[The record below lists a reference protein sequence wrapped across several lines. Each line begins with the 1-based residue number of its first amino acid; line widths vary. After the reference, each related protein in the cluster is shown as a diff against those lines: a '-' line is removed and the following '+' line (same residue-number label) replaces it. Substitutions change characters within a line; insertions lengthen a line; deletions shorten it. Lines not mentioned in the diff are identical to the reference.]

1 MQFLKSF
8 YIHNTF
14 FRYLALL
21 SACFILSYW
30 FKWVYP
36 IAWVFILVL
45 EAAFLLDVFL
55 LYGTSKGIDA
65 KRMLPKKLSNSD
77 VNPVQIHFETS
88 YPFKTSISLIDELPE
103 QFQKRDFEYR
113 TTGIKGEKQI
123 FDYTV
128 RPVDRGEYVFG
139 NLNVYASSPLCIVK
153 RRFVFQKD
161 QMVPVYPSIIQM
173 QQYDFLAINNHLSN
187 IGLKKIRKLGHTQ
200 EFEQIKE
207 YVQGD
212 DIRTLNWK
220 ATAKQNQLM
229 VNQYQD
235 EKSQPVYSIIDTGR
249 VMKMPFDGLKLLDYA
264 INSAL
269 AFSNVALK
277 RNDKTGLVAFSKK
290 IENYLPAVQ
299 KPTYLN
305 SILETLYNIDTEYTD
320 SDFGALYGHVK
331 RKINQRSLLLLYTNF
346 EHLSALK
353 RQLPYLLALSKKHVL
368 VVIFFE
374 NSELEK
380 LIATD
385 AEDLQ
390 AIYHKTIAEKFSLDK
405 KLMQKE
411 LERYGIQTIL
421 TKPEGLTINTIN
433 KYLEIKARGLL

>member
-14 FRYLALL
+14 FKYLAIL
-21 SACFILSYW
+21 SACFIVSFW
-30 FKWVYP
+30 FKNLYP
-36 IAWVFILVL
+36 IAWILILVL
-45 EAAFLLDVFL
+45 VGLFLFDVFL
-55 LYGTSKGIDA
+55 LYATGKGMVA
-65 KRMLPKKLSNSD
+65 NRVLPKKFSNSD
-77 VNPVQIHFETS
+77 MNPVLIRFKTE
-88 YPFKTSISLIDELPE
+88 YPFKTITSIIDELPE
-103 QFQKRDFEYR
+103 QFQKRDFNYI
-113 TTGIKGEKQI
+113 TSAIKGESRE
-123 FDYTV
+123 FEYSV
-128 RPVDRGEYVFG
+128 RPVDRGEYIFG
-139 NLNVYASSPLCIVK
+139 NLNIYASSPLRIVK
-153 RRFVFQKD
+153 RRFTFQKD

-173 QQYDFLAINNHLSN
+173 QQYDFLAINNRLSQ
-187 IGLKKIRKLGHTQ
+187 IGLKKIRRIGHTQ

-249 VMKMPFDGLKLLDYA
+249 VMKMPFNGLKLLDYA

-277 RNDKTGLVAFSKK
+277 RNEKTGLIGFSKQ
-290 IENYLPAVQ
+290 IETYVPAVQ
-299 KPTYLN
+299 KITHLN
-305 SILETLYNIDTEYTD
+305 TILEKLYNIDTEFTD
-320 SDFGALYGHVK
+320 SDFGMLYGHVK
-331 RKINQRSLLLLYTNF
+331 RKVNQRSLLLLYTNF
-346 EHLSALK
+346 EHISSLK
-353 RQLPYLLALSKKHVL
+353 RQLPYLLALAKKHVL

-374 NSELEK
+374 NSELET

-385 AEDLQ
+385 AENIQ
-390 AIYHKTIAEKFSLDK
+390 AIYHKTIAEKFSLEK

-411 LERYGIQTIL
+411 LQKYGIQTIL
-421 TKPEGLTINTIN
+421 TKPGQLTINTIN